1 MTVDQLTTV
10 SNQLSNV
17 CPECGE
23 HSICETCARLFDME
37 VESMYYMDIEKEA
50 QEVLTKINIG
60 SGEDVCLS

>member
-1 MTVDQLTTV
+1 
-10 SNQLSNV
+10 
-17 CPECGE
+17 
-23 HSICETCARLFDME
+23 ME